1 MSLYLASFFVFIWFW
16 RFILWL
22 IWFHEVDND
31 IYSFVIVIIEC
42 ACCRSY
48 RHGSDHNILCTAIGK
63 FTTNHCYGLADLSLF
78 LWSIYFSALE
88 ILCPKYRLF
97 TVFCIFFLLRC
108 IFCTFYSHS
117 ISSVFMVLHCS
128 CLLSIMLLFWD
139 YHSMLKRLIDL

>member
-1 MSLYLASFFVFIWFW
+1 M
-16 RFILWL
+16 
-22 IWFHEVDND
+22 DND

-48 RHGSDHNILCTAIGK
+48 RQGIDHNILCTAIGK
-63 FTTNHCYGLADLSLF
+63 FTTNHCYGLAGLSLF
-78 LWSIYFSALE
+78 LWSIYFSAFQ

-97 TVFCIFFLLRC
+97 TVFFIFFLLRC

>member
-63 FTTNHCYGLADLSLF
+63 FTTNHCYGLEDLSLF
-78 LWSIYFSALE
+78 FMVDLFFRAWDFM
-88 ILCPKYRLF
+88 PKISSFYG
-97 TVFCIFFLLRC
+97 VCIFFLLRC